1 MAANLPASLFHNKPN
16 ENQQA
21 EHHGLVQSDPKS
33 CSPFQPK
40 VTVLGGAELPDQ
52 LPQDLLVKLVVLF
65 LTGQFLLIRRLGGI
79 NAAGDKLF
87 LGDIGLGA
95 AVVMDA
101 VRKLPIVGLIV
112 PIALHSKVDI
122 QLSALLDEGPWA
134 DFRSVGLRDLGGTW
148 QDLPVPLDSVL
159 YASRLD

>member
-1 MAANLPASLFHNKPN
+1 MAANLPASLFHDKPN

-21 EHHGLVQSDPKS
+21 EHHGLVQSDLKS

-40 VTVLGGAELPDQ
+40 VTVLDGAELPDQ
-52 LPQDLLVKLVVLF
+52 LPQDPLVKLVVLF
-65 LTGQFLLIRRLGGI
+65 LTGQFLLICHLGGI